1 MRSLTQALGAILIA
15 SLALVACGEE
25 ADAPP
30 RGEGVGAVGGPGGA
44 GSATALELR
53 PRLRLVGL
61 GEISDALD
69 VERLSF
75 EAEIFVLPEDLDQA
89 GDAVP
94 VRYVFDEEGDRTE
107 LPERA
112 LRLSG
117 PGAYQVLVR
126 IRPDADGVSVA
137 VGGALQAPEDDELI
151 ERGKA
156 DDLPLEPA
164 PSPSEPAP
172 SPSEPAPSPS
182 EPAPS
187 PSEPAPSPSEPAPSP
202 SDEPALP
209 LPGAGGADLPFAE
222 PAPSPSEGGP
232 DDARGK
238 ADAVGFDP
246 GETEV
251 EGDALF
257 VRSRRSFE
265 FYAGIVEVTPGDREL
280 LVTWDVSEWLRSVLS
295 EPLGL
300 TGTLVPVPER
310 RTERP
315 GFDDVPADF
324 RIDAR

>member
-1 MRSLTQALGAILIA
+1 MRSLTQALVATLIA
-15 SLALVACGEE
+15 ALALAACGEE
-25 ADAPP
+25 SDAPA
-30 RGEGVGAVGGPGGA
+30 RGDGPGALGGNGGQA
-44 GSATALELR
+44 GATALELR

-107 LPERA
+107 LPDRA

-137 VGGALQAPEDDELI
+137 VGGALQAPEDEEFV

-156 DDLPLEPA
+156 EDLPLEPA

-202 SDEPALP
+202 SDAPAWA
-209 LPGAGGADLPFAE
+209 GAAGGALPFAE
-222 PAPSPSEGGP
+222 PAPSPSEGAP

-246 GETEV
+246 GDTEV

-265 FYAGIVEVTPGDREL
+265 FYAGTVEVTPGDREL
-280 LVTWDVSEWLRSVLS
+280 LVTWDVREWLRAVLS
-295 EPLGL
+295 SPS
-300 TGTLVPVPER
+300 
-310 RTERP
+310 
-315 GFDDVPADF
+315 A
-324 RIDAR
+324 